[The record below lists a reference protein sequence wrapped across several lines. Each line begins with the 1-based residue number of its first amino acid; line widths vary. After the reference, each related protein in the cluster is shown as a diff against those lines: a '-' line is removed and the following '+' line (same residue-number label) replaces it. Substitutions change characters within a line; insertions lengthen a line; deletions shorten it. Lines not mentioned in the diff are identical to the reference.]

1 VYQLKAIALRRKSS
15 GRPAVAGLLIPLLLV
30 CFALAPVAKASPPP
44 KPEDR
49 GNGNSAAENVS
60 ALNLSTTGSNNTA
73 HGWFSLFNNT
83 SGIDN
88 TATGY
93 QALFSNT
100 TGINNTANGLSALF
114 ANSTG
119 FSNTANGV
127 QALLSNT
134 SGNSNTAT
142 GVNALYS
149 NTTGIWNTATGVN
162 ALFNNT
168 IGSFNTAMGLRA
180 LQNNTTG
187 ILNTANGDSAL
198 LSNTTGSHNTAIGL
212 DALRFNTTGDDNI
225 ALGLAAALTV
235 TTGTGNIHIGSQG
248 DSDDSETIRIGST
261 FWYAPP
267 VQTRAFIAGIRGVT
281 TANADALPVLIDS
294 AGQLGTASSSHRFKK
309 EIKPMDQAS
318 EAILALKPVTFHYKS
333 DATGTPQFGLIA
345 EEVAEVNPNLVV
357 RNADGEIYTVRY
369 DAVNVMLLNEFLKEH
384 RRVTQLRTI
393 VAQQQDKFES
403 KLATQQKQIEVL
415 TAGLQ
420 KVSDQIQLRKPPQ
433 RMAGNDRQTQ
443 HASLQIA
450 GD

>member
-1 VYQLKAIALRRKSS
+1 MYQLKATALRCKSS

-100 TGINNTANGLSALF
+100 TGINNTANGLSAL
-114 ANSTG
+114 
-119 FSNTANGV
+119 
-127 QALLSNT
+127 L
-134 SGNSNTAT
+134 
-142 GVNALYS
+142 S
-149 NTTGIWNTATGVN
+149 NTTGSHNTA
-162 ALFNNT
+162 
-168 IGSFNTAMGLRA
+168 IGLRA

-187 ILNTANGDSAL
+187 ILNTANGNSAL
-198 LSNTTGSHNTAIGL
+198 LSNTTGSHNTAIGV

-235 TTGTGNIHIGSQG
+235 ATGTGNIHIGSQG

-345 EEVAEVNPNLVV
+345 EEVAEVNPHLVV

-384 RRVTQLRTI
+384 RRVTQLRTT

>member
-1 VYQLKAIALRRKSS
+1 MKTNCWFNQNRLLSPPHFASADRFITSAVYQLKATALRCKSS

-100 TGINNTANGLSALF
+100 TGINNTANGLSAL
-114 ANSTG
+114 
-119 FSNTANGV
+119 
-127 QALLSNT
+127 
-134 SGNSNTAT
+134 
-142 GVNALYS
+142 
-149 NTTGIWNTATGVN
+149 
-162 ALFNNT
+162 
-168 IGSFNTAMGLRA
+168 
-180 LQNNTTG
+180 
-187 ILNTANGDSAL
+187 
-198 LSNTTGSHNTAIGL
+198 LSNTTGSHNTAIGV

-235 TTGTGNIHIGSQG
+235 ATGTGNIHIGSQG

-345 EEVAEVNPNLVV
+345 EEVAEVNPHLVV

-384 RRVTQLRTI
+384 RRVTQLRTT